1 MSTHAAARSIGLFL
15 PLLAAAA
22 CGTAGPPAATTPD
35 VAGTPVV
42 TPAITPAITP
52 VASPSADSPAT
63 TDATPPAAMLVG
75 PTGAAAPG
83 VLGTFSWDGLV
94 SDSPWIVGASA
105 GGVRATDR
113 LAVTL
118 PPNAAPAAWQARWA
132 PVTGGQ
138 AGTPV
143 DGGSG
148 GEAPI
153 RVSPP
158 VTAGAWSLQ
167 LTARFGVGRSAT
179 WYWRVEVVP

>member
-1 MSTHAAARSIGLFL
+1 MSTHAATRSIGLFL

-22 CGTAGPPAATTPD
+22 CGSAGPPASTSPSA
-35 VAGTPVV
+35 AAV
-42 TPAITPAITP
+42 TPI
-52 VASPSADSPAT
+52 ASPFADSPAP
-63 TDATPPAAMLVG
+63 TDAAPPAAMLVG

-83 VLGTFSWDGLV
+83 DLGTFSWDGLV
-94 SDSPWIVGASA
+94 SDSPWIVAASA
-105 GGVRATDR
+105 GAVRTMDR

-118 PPNAAPAAWQARWA
+118 PPDVAAAAWQARWA

-138 AGTPV
+138 AGRPI

-148 GEAPI
+148 GGAPI

-158 VTAGAWSLQ
+158 VTPGAWSLQ